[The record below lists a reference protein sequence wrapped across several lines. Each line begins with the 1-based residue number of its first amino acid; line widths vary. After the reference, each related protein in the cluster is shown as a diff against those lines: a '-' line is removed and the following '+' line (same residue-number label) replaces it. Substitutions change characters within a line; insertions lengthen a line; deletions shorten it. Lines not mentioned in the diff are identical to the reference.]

1 MTQASD
7 NASLQ
12 LEDEGVLVNR
22 AKNFL
27 ESNLDALSIRDRQ
40 VEILRHKV

>member
-7 NASLQ
+7 SISLQ
-12 LEDEGVLVNR
+12 LEAEGVLVNR

-40 VEILRHKV
+40 VEIPCHKV

>member
-1 MTQASD
+1 MTQASGST
-7 NASLQ
+7 SLQ
-12 LEDEGVLVNR
+12 LEAEGVLVNR

-40 VEILRHKV
+40 VEIPRHKV